1 MKFNFN
7 KLKNSCLILFSGFLG
22 FISNLS
28 AQSFTEGF
36 ETTSTFTDWYFRNN
50 SDTIASTTL
59 AANWSFADPLTT
71 FSAQAGS
78 ANSYLSCNYASSNN
92 ITTGATLSNWLFTP
106 SRTFSNGDV
115 ISFYSRITASPTAY
129 PDRLEVRLSTAGSG
143 LNVGTSSSSVGD
155 FTTVLLTINP
165 TLSSTGY
172 PGSWTLYTATIS
184 GLGAPTTGRVAFRY
198 YVTNGGPAGINSDFI
213 GIDSYSYTS
222 NASAPAND
230 NCAGAINLIQ
240 GASCAPTTGSVL
252 SATQSQA
259 ACGDGTANDD
269 VWFKFTAT
277 SNGANI
283 TVDGS
288 SGFDGV
294 FEVYSGT
301 CAGLTS
307 LGCVDATLTDGIE
320 TSTINSLTIGQ
331 TYYIR
336 VFDWYSSVPTTTDFT
351 ICVTQF
357 SQCDLTQPAGSILE
371 TETCGQDL
379 NGGCNMVTPAYQ
391 SLACGQTVFGKAWND
406 GTNKDTDWYSFDI
419 NTPGIATF
427 NVSAEFPF
435 LIYFLDISNCA
446 SPLALATAT
455 SNACQSATISYNFT
469 AAGTYVAFI
478 APNVFSGYACNSYND
493 YIATLNL
500 PVSVPVVSAVGASS
514 FCLGG
519 SVQLTATQSGNFAWF
534 NGSTNLGNNTS
545 TLTATAPGSYSAQV
559 TNNNGCLSVLSNAIS
574 VTQTAV
580 DDASFNYSSN
590 TYCSGGS
597 NATPTAT
604 LVGTYSAFPAGLTI
618 NPSTGEIDI
627 ANSSLGTYTIT
638 HNTNVVCPNS
648 ATQNITLTDNPDATF
663 SYSNVA
669 FCSGNSNPIPS
680 FGIGASSGVFSASP
694 SGLSINPSTGEIN
707 LPSSSAGTY
716 TVSNSIAA
724 TGSCPAISYDFSV
737 TIFAQPTAV
746 VSGGGTICNAQG
758 NTGSVDVI
766 ITFSGN
772 PPFDFTYT
780 DGVSPVT
787 VNGHNSNTY
796 TINATTT
803 GAFSVISVADGN
815 CSNIGSGIA
824 NVNVYQNPTV
834 TFSEITGLC
843 DNQNQVTLNQG
854 LPSGGTYSGN
864 GVLNGILNPSAVTTG
879 SVITYNYTDANG
891 CSGTANTTI
900 TVNAAPIVSLA
911 SQPTVCSDI
920 AAFALSGGNPSGGIF
935 SGAGVNA
942 GNFNPATAGVGT
954 HNVFYAYTSPEGCTA
969 TANQPLVV
977 NNCAGIE
984 DVNAANNLLIYPS
997 PTKDILFIDFE
1008 TSSFSKANIQLLA
1021 LDGKIV
1027 YQKTMELGTKFN
1039 HQIETNTL
1047 PNGIYL
1053 IKIETNQGFTTRR
1066 VIFQ

>member
-1 MKFNFN
+1 MKFYFN
-7 KLKNSCLILFSGFLG
+7 SLKFSCLILTFGFLSIG
-22 FISNLS
+22 SNLF

-36 ETTSTFTDWYFRNN
+36 ETTSTFTDWYYRNN

-78 ANSYLSCNYASSNN
+78 ANSFLSCNYASSNN
-92 ITTGATLSNWLFTP
+92 TLTGATLSNWLFTP
-106 SRTFSNGDV
+106 ARTFANGDV
-115 ISFYSRITASPTAY
+115 ISFYSRITSSPSLY

-143 LNVGTSSSSVGD
+143 LNVGTSSASVGD

-165 TLSSTGY
+165 SLSTTGY

-184 GLGAPTTGRVAFRY
+184 GLSAPTTGRVAFRY
-198 YVTNGGPAGINSDFI
+198 YVTNGGPAGLNSDFI
-213 GIDSYSYTS
+213 GIDSYTYTS
-222 NASAPAND
+222 NATAPAND

-240 GASCAPTTGSVL
+240 GASCTPTSGTVL
-252 SATQSQA
+252 AATQSQA
-259 ACGDGTANDD
+259 ACGDGNANDD
-269 VWFKFTAT
+269 VWYKFTAT
-277 SNGANI
+277 SNGANV

-288 SGFDGV
+288 TSFDAV
-294 FEVYSGT
+294 FEVFSGT

-307 LGCVDATLTDGIE
+307 LGCVDATLLDGIE
-320 TSTINSLTIGQ
+320 TTTLNSLTIGQ

-336 VFDWYSSVPTTTDFT
+336 VFDWYSSVAGTTDFN

-391 SLACGQTVFGKAWND
+391 SLTCGQTVFGKAWNN
-406 GTNKDTDWYSFDI
+406 GTNKDTDWYSFVI

-446 SPLALATAT
+446 SPVALATAT
-455 SNACQSATISYNFT
+455 SNACQSATISYNFS

-500 PVSVPVVSAVGASS
+500 PASVPVVSAVGATS
-514 FCLGG
+514 FCPGG
-519 SVQLTATQSGNFAWF
+519 SVQLSATQSGNFAWF

-574 VTQTAV
+574 VIQTAL
-580 DDASFNYSSN
+580 DDANFNYSSN

-604 LVGTYSAFPAGLTI
+604 LVGTYSSSPAGLTI

-627 ANSSLGTYTIT
+627 ANSTLGTYTIL

-648 ATQNITLTDNPDATF
+648 ASQNITLTDNPDATF
-663 SYSNVA
+663 SYSNA
-669 FCSGNSNPIPS
+669 TFCSGNSNPIPS

-707 LPSSSAGTY
+707 LPSSNAGTY
-716 TVSNSIAA
+716 IVSNSIAA
-724 TGSCPAISYDFSV
+724 TGSCPAVSADYSV
-737 TIFAQPTAV
+737 TILAQPTAV

-780 DGVSPVT
+780 DGVTPVT

-803 GAFSVISVADGN
+803 GAFSVISLSDGN

-824 NVNVYQNPTV
+824 NVNVFQNPTV
-834 TFSEITGLC
+834 TLSQISGLC

-854 LPSGGTYSGN
+854 SPAGGVYSGN
-864 GVLNGILNPSAVTTG
+864 GVSNGILNPSIAGSGAVI
-879 SVITYNYTDANG
+879 SYNYTDANG
-891 CSGTANTTI
+891 CAGSANTTI

-911 SQPTVCSDI
+911 SQATVCSYVP
-920 AAFALSGGNPSGGIF
+920 AFALSGGNPTGGTYSGN
-935 SGAGVNA
+935 GVTG
-942 GNFNPATAGVGT
+942 GNFDPATAGVGT
-954 HNVFYAYTSPEGCTA
+954 QNIFYTFTSAEGCSA

-984 DVNAANNLLIYPS
+984 ESDAANNLIVFPNPAHES
-997 PTKDILFIDFE
+997 VMISFE
-1008 TSSFSKANIQLLA
+1008 TTENSTAKIELLA
-1021 LDGKIV
+1021 VDGKLV
-1027 YQKTMELGTKFN
+1027 FSSTLAASTKFN
-1039 HQIETNTL
+1039 VEIQTVDFPE
-1047 PNGIYL
+1047 GIYL
-1053 IKIETNQGFTTRR
+1053 VKIQTGQGLTTKRII
-1066 VIFQ
+1066 VQ

>member
-1 MKFNFN
+1 MKFYFN
-7 KLKNSCLILFSGFLG
+7 TLKFSCLILTFGFLSFG
-22 FISNLS
+22 SNLS

-36 ETTSTFTDWYFRNN
+36 ETTSTFTDWYYRNN

-78 ANSYLSCNYASSNN
+78 ANSFLSCNYASSNN
-92 ITTGATLSNWLFTP
+92 ILTGATLSNWLFTP

-115 ISFYSRITASPTAY
+115 ISFYSRITSSPAAY

-143 LNVGTSSSSVGD
+143 LNVGTSSASVGD

-165 TLSSTGY
+165 SLSTTGY

-184 GLGAPTTGRVAFRY
+184 GLSAPTTGRVAFRY
-198 YVTNGGPAGINSDFI
+198 YVTNGGPAGLNSDFI
-213 GIDSYSYTS
+213 GIDSYTYTS
-222 NASAPAND
+222 NATAPAND

-240 GASCAPTTGSVL
+240 GASCTPTSGTVL
-252 SATQSQA
+252 AATQSQA
-259 ACGDGTANDD
+259 ACGDGNANDD
-269 VWFKFTAT
+269 VWYKFTAT
-277 SNGANI
+277 SNGANV

-288 SGFDGV
+288 TSFDAV
-294 FEVYSGT
+294 FEVFSGT

-307 LGCVDATLTDGIE
+307 LGCVDATLLDGIE
-320 TSTINSLTIGQ
+320 TTTLNSLTIGQ

-336 VFDWYSSVPTTTDFT
+336 VFDWYSSVPGTTDFN

-379 NGGCNMVTPAYQ
+379 NGGCNLVTPAYQ
-391 SLACGQTVFGKAWND
+391 SLTCGQTVFGKAWNN
-406 GTNKDTDWYSFDI
+406 GTNKDTDWYSFVI

-446 SPLALATAT
+446 SPIALATAT

-500 PVSVPVVSAVGASS
+500 PASVPVVSAVGASS
-514 FCLGG
+514 FCPGG

-534 NGSTNLGNNTS
+534 NGTTNLGNNTS

-574 VTQTAV
+574 VTQTAL
-580 DDASFNYSSN
+580 DDATFNYSSN

-604 LVGTYSAFPAGLTI
+604 LVGTYSSSPAGLTI
-618 NPSTGEIDI
+618 NPATGEIDI
-627 ANSSLGTYTIT
+627 ANSTLGTYTIL

-648 ATQNITLTDNPDATF
+648 ASQNITLTDNPDASF
-663 SYSNVA
+663 SYSNA
-669 FCSGNSNPIPS
+669 TFCSGNSNPIPS
-680 FGIGASSGVFSASP
+680 FGVGASSGVFSASP
-694 SGLSINPSTGEIN
+694 SGLSINSSTGEIN
-707 LPSSSAGTY
+707 LPSSNAGTY
-716 TVSNSIAA
+716 VVSNSIAA
-724 TGSCPAISYDFSV
+724 TGSCPAVSSDYSV
-737 TIFAQPTAV
+737 TILAQPTAV

-758 NTGSVDVI
+758 NTGSVDVT
-766 ITFSGN
+766 ITFNGN

-780 DGVSPVT
+780 DGVTPVT

-803 GAFSVISVADGN
+803 GAFSVISLTDGN

-824 NVNVYQNPTV
+824 NVNVFQNPTV
-834 TFSEITGLC
+834 TLSQISGLC

-854 LPSGGTYSGN
+854 SPAGGVYSGN
-864 GVLNGILNPSAVTTG
+864 GVSNGILNPSIAGSGAVI
-879 SVITYNYTDANG
+879 SYNYTDANG
-891 CSGTANTTI
+891 CVGSANTTI

-911 SQPTVCSDI
+911 SQATVCSYVP
-920 AAFALSGGNPSGGIF
+920 AFALSGGNPTGGTYSGN
-935 SGAGVNA
+935 GVTA
-942 GNFNPATAGVGT
+942 GNFDPATAGVGT
-954 HNVFYAYTSPEGCTA
+954 QNIFYTFTSAEGCSA

-984 DVNAANNLLIYPS
+984 ESDAANNLIVFPNPAHES
-997 PTKDILFIDFE
+997 VMISFE
-1008 TSSFSKANIQLLA
+1008 TTENSAAQIELLA
-1021 LDGKIV
+1021 VDGKLV
-1027 YQKTMELGTKFN
+1027 FSSTLAASTKFN
-1039 HQIETNTL
+1039 VEIQTVDFPE
-1047 PNGIYL
+1047 GIYL
-1053 IKIETNQGFTTRR
+1053 VKIQTGQGLTTKRI
-1066 VIFQ
+1066 VVQ